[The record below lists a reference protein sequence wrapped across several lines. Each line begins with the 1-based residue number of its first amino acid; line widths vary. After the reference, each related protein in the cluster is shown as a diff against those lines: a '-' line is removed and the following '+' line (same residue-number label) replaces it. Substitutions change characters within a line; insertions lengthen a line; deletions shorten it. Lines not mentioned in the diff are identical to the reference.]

1 MQHNHVLPNFT
12 SKLILIWI
20 ICSKLYAIFAFY
32 NHTPVYNHFSSMDV
46 VNSIHSLFNHSIIH
60 SNTLSICHSSFSSS
74 YAVISLIVT
83 YFSGSALIFYIFFS
97 ESFFGLMYVLSLLY
111 LWFLM
116 PFFLKDAFICFYNYR
131 VKAILKSLYI
141 DFSVIYQAQWPP
153 EYNCI
158 HSYTHLTNIYIY
170 WALNISRQQYW
181 SGLPFPSTGDVSD
194 LGMETGPPVLQAD
207 CLKFEPHCRR
217 AERWSTLLQCGSYF

>member
-1 MQHNHVLPNFT
+1 MNNLFQITCYFLPFITILRCTTILVQWMQLIQFIACLIVASFI
-12 SKLILIWI
+12 LILYQFVT
-20 ICSKLYAIFAFY
+20 LHFPL
-32 NHTPVYNHFSSMDV
+32 PVLSY
-46 VNSIHSLFNHSIIH
+46 LF
-60 SNTLSICHSSFSSS
+60 L
-74 YAVISLIVT
+74 T
-83 YFSGSALIFYIFFS
+83 YFSGSALIFYVFFS
-97 ESFFGLMYVLSLLY
+97 ENFFGLMYVLSLLY

-141 DFSVIYQAQWPP
+141 DFSVICQAQCPP

-158 HSYTHLTNIYIY
+158 HSYTHLTNIYFY
-170 WALNISRQQYW
+170 WALNISRKEYW
-181 SGLPFPSTGDVSD
+181 SGLPFPSTGDVPD

-217 AERWSTLLQCGSYF
+217 AERWSTVFQCGSYF